1 MTLLNKQSFVCVD
14 CEATGLDPKK
24 DRAVEIAAVR
34 FTLEGEQASYETLV
48 NPECP
53 IPKESQDIHHI
64 SDVMVADAPKVEEV
78 LEKVLAFIG
87 QGPIVGHSVGYDI
100 ELLANSADRHNI
112 PHHLHTLPVLDTL
125 RLARLYG
132 ESPTN
137 SLEALR
143 KHFNIV
149 AEGAHRA
156 MSDVIVNIQ
165 VFRHLSTKFKT
176 TEQIL
181 ERLKSPIAL
190 PKMPLGKHKGRPFR
204 EIPLQYLQWAQH
216 QNFDQDLI
224 FSIRSELKKRKKGTG
239 FMQSSSPFAGL

>member
-1 MTLLNKQSFVCVD
+1 MTLLTKQSFVCID

-24 DRAVEIAAVR
+24 DRVVEIAGVR
-34 FTLEGEQASYETLV
+34 FTLDGEHETFETLV
-48 NPECP
+48 NPEMP
-53 IPKESQDIHHI
+53 IPQSSQDIHHI
-64 SDVMVADAPKVEEV
+64 SDAMVDKSPKIEQV
-78 LEKVLAFIG
+78 LPDVLKFIG
-87 QGPIVGHSVGYDI
+87 EGPIVGHSVGYDI
-100 ELLANSADRHNI
+100 ELLANSAKRHNI

-156 MSDVIVNIQ
+156 MSDVIVNVQ
-165 VFRHLSTKFKT
+165 VFRRLSTKFKT

-181 ERLKSPIAL
+181 ERLKSPITLA
-190 PKMPLGKHKGRPFR
+190 KMPLGKHKGRPFR
-204 EIPLQYLQWAQH
+204 ELPLEYLHWAQH
-216 QNFDQDLI
+216 QDFDQDLI
-224 FSIRSELKKRKKGTG
+224 FSIRSEIKKRKKGRG
-239 FMQSSSPFAGL
+239 FMQSTNPFGAL